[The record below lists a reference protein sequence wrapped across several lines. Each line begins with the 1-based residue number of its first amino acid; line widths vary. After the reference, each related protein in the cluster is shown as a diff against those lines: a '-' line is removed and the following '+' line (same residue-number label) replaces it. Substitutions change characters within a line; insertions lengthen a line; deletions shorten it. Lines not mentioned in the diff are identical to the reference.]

1 LGENIMI
8 NILALSEDSARLA
21 QIAHLTGECGD
32 YRITRATGAPSLL
45 GERSDSLDAF
55 DVLIVDAASLKDA
68 ELPVVERLHRAHG
81 RLTCILLIP
90 DASPDTLI
98 AAMRAGFRDVLN
110 WPLDPRQL
118 GDALQR
124 AQSRGLQSGT
134 RDTQVLSFVSCKGGA
149 GTSFIA
155 ANVAHAIASLPQK
168 KRVLLIDLNQQ
179 FADAAFLVSDETPP
193 STLPQVCAQI
203 ERMDAAFFDTSLMH
217 VTENF
222 HILAGAGDP
231 VKAAEVKEDRLE
243 WMLGVAAPHYDFV
256 LFDLGQTLNQLSML
270 ALDRSDQIHVV
281 LQASMPHV
289 RAGRRLQEILCSLG
303 YAQEQMRLVLNR
315 YTRHGERA
323 RAALESVLGMHPY
336 QVIPEDAETVTE
348 AMNQGLPVSKT
359 ARSSGVARSLQTL
372 AENIV
377 SRATTSEHK
386 RAKSDSL
393 FARLLGRQAAP
404 KLETL

>member
-1 LGENIMI
+1 MI

-21 QIAHLTGECGD
+21 QIVHLIGECGD
-32 YRITRATGAPSLL
+32 YRVTRATGAPSLL
-45 GERSDSLDAF
+45 GERGDSLDAF
-55 DVLIVDAASLKDA
+55 DALIVDAPSLKDA
-68 ELPVVERLHRAHG
+68 QLAVVERLHREHG
-81 RLTCILLIP
+81 RLTCLLLIP
-90 DASPDTLI
+90 DASPETLI

-110 WPLDPRQL
+110 WPLDARQF

-124 AQSRGLQSGT
+124 AQAQSVQGGA
-134 RDTQVLSFVSCKGGA
+134 RDTRILSFMSCKGGA

-193 STLPQVCAQI
+193 STLPQICAQI
-203 ERMDAAFFDTSLMH
+203 ERMDAAFFDTSLVH
-217 VTENF
+217 VSDTF

-231 VKAAEVKEDRLE
+231 VKAGEIKEDRLE
-243 WMLGVAAPHYDFV
+243 WILGVASPHYDFV
-256 LFDLGQTLNQLSML
+256 LFDLGQTLNRLSMI
-270 ALDRSDQIHVV
+270 ALDRSDQIHIV

-303 YAQEQMRLVLNR
+303 YAQEQMRLILNR

-323 RAALESVLGMHPY
+323 RAALESVLGMSAY
-336 QVIPEDAETVTE
+336 QVIPDDADTVTD
-348 AMNQGLPVSKT
+348 AMNQGLPVSKM
-359 ARSSGVARSLQTL
+359 ARGSGVARSLQAL
-372 AENIV
+372 AENI
-377 SRATTSEHK
+377 SARAAK
-386 RAKSDSL
+386 PGRGRAKGDSL
-393 FARLLGRQAAP
+393 FGRLLGRQAPP

>member
-1 LGENIMI
+1 MI

-21 QIAHLTGECGD
+21 QIAHLIGECGD
-32 YRITRATGAPSLL
+32 CRITRATGTPSLL
-45 GERSDSLDAF
+45 GERGDSLDAF
-55 DVLIVDAASLKDA
+55 DVLIVDALSLKDA
-68 ELPVVERLHRAHG
+68 QLAVVERLHREHG

-90 DASPDTLI
+90 DASPETLI

-110 WPLDPRQL
+110 WPLDARQL

-124 AQSRGLQSGT
+124 AQAQSAQGAT
-134 RDTQVLSFVSCKGGA
+134 RDTRILSFISCKGGA

-193 STLPQVCAQI
+193 STLPQICAQI

-217 VTENF
+217 VSDTF

-231 VKAAEVKEDRLE
+231 VKAGEIKEERLE
-243 WMLGVAAPHYDFV
+243 WILGVASPHYDFV
-256 LFDLGQTLNQLSML
+256 LFDVGLTLNRLSMI
-270 ALDRSDQIHVV
+270 ALDRSDQIHIV

-303 YAQEQMRLVLNR
+303 YAQEQMRLILNR
-315 YTRHGERA
+315 YTRRGERP
-323 RAALESVLGMHPY
+323 RAALESVLGMSAY
-336 QVIPEDAETVTE
+336 QVIPDDADTVTD
-348 AMNQGLPVSKT
+348 AMNQGLPVSKI
-359 ARSSGVARSLQTL
+359 ARGSGVARSLQAL
-372 AENIV
+372 AENITT
-377 SRATTSEHK
+377 RAAK
-386 RAKSDSL
+386 PGRGRAKGESL
-393 FARLLGRQAAP
+393 FGRLLGRQTLP